1 MNSVEHLLSLHWR
14 RRVAKRTPLKIAK
27 DNAWSAF
34 SEFIRIRDCIRTTGT
49 LKEGVCIS
57 CQRTVPYNGSQAGH
71 FISGRTNAILLDEDL
86 VHLQCYH
93 CNIGLSGNYVEYF
106 VRMEKLYTREEI
118 DIFRKRKTITKKM
131 KIDDWK
137 EQTAFWK
144 LRREKLISVFNSE
157 GRWSPSLQKMLEL
170 KKTL

>member
-1 MNSVEHLLSLHWR
+1 MR
-14 RRVAKRTPLKIAK
+14 
-27 DNAWSAF
+27 
-34 SEFIRIRDCIRTTGT
+34 
-49 LKEGVCIS
+49 
-57 CQRTVPYNGSQAGH
+57 
-71 FISGRTNAILLDEDL
+71 
-86 VHLQCYH
+86 
-93 CNIGLSGNYVEYF
+93 CNIMLNGNYVEYF

-118 DIFRKRKTITKKM
+118 DIFRARKATTKKM

-137 EQTAFWK
+137 EQTTYWK